1 MVYLI
6 CVEGL
11 NRVRKVK
18 FGSLSC
24 VDEDLIGETPQIT
37 NATDVRL
44 IAIPL
49 GSDGSNA
56 NEKQKIHI
64 VSQ

>member
-11 NRVRKVK
+11 DRVRKVK
-18 FGSLSC
+18 FGSLV

-37 NATDVRL
+37 NAADVRL

-49 GSDGSNA
+49 GSDGSDA
-56 NEKQKIHI
+56 DEKQKIHI